1 VVSALHRLDEIYRA
15 PLALF
20 YLEEHSYRDIADILE
35 VPVGTVMSRISRGK
49 ELLRQI
55 FIEKE
60 PR

>member
-1 VVSALHRLDEIYRA
+1 MSALQRLDEMYRA

-20 YLEEHSYRDIADILE
+20 YLEEHSYRDIAEILE

-60 PR
+60 SR